1 MKLGFPKKKKLSK
14 KRVKEKLNKTCILS
28 VQLID
33 RIHNIENNK
42 DVEICDTIDELFK
55 EFGILNHE

>member
-14 KRVKEKLNKTCILS
+14 KRVKEKLNKICIFS
-28 VQLID
+28 DELID

-42 DVEICDTIDELFK
+42 DVEIYDTTDELFK
-55 EFGILNHE
+55 KLEI